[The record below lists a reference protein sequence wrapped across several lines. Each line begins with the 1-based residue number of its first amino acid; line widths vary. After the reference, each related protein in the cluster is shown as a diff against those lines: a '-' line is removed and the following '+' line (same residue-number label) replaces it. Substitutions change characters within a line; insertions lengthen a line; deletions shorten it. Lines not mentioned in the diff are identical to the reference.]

1 MRIGIMGTGGVGGY
15 FGGLLAKAG
24 HEVTFIARGEHLQA
38 IRSRGLKV
46 ESANFDS
53 FLIQP
58 ARATDTPADVGQVD
72 LVLFVVKTYD
82 TDSAAQL
89 MRPMVG
95 SQTTILPLQNGVESV
110 QKLSQYFPKENLIGG
125 MTQAL
130 VSIAKPGVIKHEAQ
144 YKRIV
149 FGELNGRETPRLKMI
164 CDALKGCG
172 VDAEMTT
179 DIEKTLWTKLLHIA
193 PFGGVACVTR
203 SAVGAIRAD
212 AEAFAMLRRA
222 MAEVE
227 SVARAKGVAMDAD
240 VVEKAT
246 TFVNSLVPSAMP
258 SILRDVLAGKRS
270 EYDALSGAVVR
281 AGRETDTATPLHEF
295 FWTCLKVVDSQSR

>member
-24 HEVTFIARGEHLQA
+24 HEVTLIARGEHLKA
-38 IRSRGLKV
+38 IRSHGLKV
-46 ESANFDS
+46 ESANFES
-53 FLIQP
+53 FVVQP
-58 ARATDTPADVGQVD
+58 AQATDNPAEAGEME
-72 LVLFVVKTYD
+72 LILFVVKTYD

-95 SQTTILPLQNGVESV
+95 AQTTILPLQNGVESV
-110 QKLSQYFPKENLIGG
+110 RRLSRYFPKDNLTGG

-130 VSIAKPGVIKHEAQ
+130 VSIASPGVIKHEAQ
-144 YKRIV
+144 YRRIV
-149 FGELNGRETPRLKMI
+149 CGELNGRETPRLKMI
-164 CDALKGCG
+164 CEALKQAGA
-172 VDAEMTT
+172 DAEMTS

-193 PFGGVACVTR
+193 PLGGVACMTR

-212 AEAFAMLRRA
+212 AEALAMLRRA

-227 SVARAKGVAMDAD
+227 AVARAKGVAMDAD

-246 TFVNSLVPSAMP
+246 TFVNSLVPTAMP

-281 AGRETDTATPLHEF
+281 AGRETNTATPLHDF
-295 FWTCLKVVDSQSR
+295 FWTCLKVVDSQSQ

>member
-24 HEVTFIARGEHLQA
+24 HEVTFIARGEHLKA
-38 IRSRGLKV
+38 IRSHGLKV
-46 ESANFDS
+46 ESANFES
-53 FLIQP
+53 FLIHP
-58 ARATDTPADVGQVD
+58 AQATDNPADVGEVD
-72 LVLFVVKTYD
+72 LILFVVKTYD

-95 SQTTILPLQNGVESV
+95 AQATILPLQNGVESV
-110 QKLSQYFPKENLIGG
+110 QKLSRYFSKENLIGG

-130 VSIAKPGVIKHEAQ
+130 VSIAAPGVIKHEAQ

-149 FGELNGRETPRLKMI
+149 FGELDGRETPRLKMI
-164 CDALKGCG
+164 YDALKGCG
-172 VDAEMTT
+172 VDAEITT

-203 SAVGAIRAD
+203 SAIGPIRANN
-212 AEAFAMLRRA
+212 EAFAMLRRA

-227 SVARAKGVAMDAD
+227 AVARAKGVAMDAD

-246 TFVNSLVPSAMP
+246 AFVNSLAPNSMP
-258 SILRDVLAGKRS
+258 SILRDVVAGKRS

-281 AGRETDTATPLHEF
+281 AGRETNTATPLHEF
-295 FWTCLKVVDSQSR
+295 FWTCLKVVDSQSQ